1 MHLFCHAG
9 AIVDVMLP
17 IGHNLRLHDGHKAL
31 ALADGGIAS
40 QCVHG
45 VPDCQITWNSFCRV
59 ELEHVSPLGKTSS
72 LSICLGTPLLQ
83 IIKTESCDLWVLER
97 TDFCTP
103 NALLII
109 AFVDLDAR
117 DHAVRRDVLYHI
129 RAISIFLEERF
140 PMQDHAADVL
150 TEAGCREAQRPVGS
164 SILYCVWD
172 LCGIR
177 MASTKPRACGLIC
190 CKKSLA
196 WCTQLRGSLFQLCQN
211 VRRRT
216 DARGAEGTAK
226 RLLYK
231 PDHGHFPV
239 ALVIIRPLR
248 VVAHSFDTARISE
261 ISDDVQWGQPLEV
274 LCICGIQ
281 GVRREQGL
289 SMRLEEDFI
298 SLQHAV
304 QPREQL
310 FGAQISVNKNGDT
323 ISRRQIS
330 HIMHANNSTKD
341 GSLPLSFWQAFSN
354 KRRRP
359 FHRELNDHWAAHG
372 TSSFKARVH
381 SAR

>member
-40 QCVHG
+40 RCVHG
-45 VPDCQITWNSFCRV
+45 VPDCQIAWNSFCRV
-59 ELEHVSPLGKTSS
+59 ELEHISPLGKTSS

-83 IIKTESCDLWVLER
+83 VIQSDSCDLWVLQW

-103 NALLII
+103 NALLIV

-117 DHAVRRDVLYHI
+117 DHAVRHDVLYHI

-140 PMQDHAADVL
+140 PMQDYAADVL
-150 TEAGCREAQRPVGS
+150 AEAGCREAQRPVGS
-164 SILYCVWD
+164 TILNRVWD

-177 MASTKPRACGLIC
+177 MASTKPRACGLISC
-190 CKKSLA
+190 QKSLA
-196 WCTQLRGSLFQLCQN
+196 WRTQLRSRLFQLCQN
-211 VRRRT
+211 VSWRI
-216 DARGAEGTAK
+216 DARCAEGTAK
-226 RLLYK
+226 RLLHK
-231 PDHGHFPV
+231 PDHVQLPV
-239 ALVIIRPLR
+239 ALTIICPVRVI
-248 VVAHSFDTARISE
+248 AHSFDTTRISE
-261 ISDDVQWGQPLEV
+261 ISDDVHWSHPLEV
-274 LCICGIQ
+274 LCACGVQ

-289 SMRLEEDFI
+289 TIRLKETFI
-298 SLQHAV
+298 SFQHAI
-304 QPREQL
+304 QPREHL
-310 FGAQISVNKNGDT
+310 FGTHISVDDNRDT

-341 GSLPLSFWQAFSN
+341 GSLPLSVWQAFSN

-381 SAR
+381 SA